1 MASSPKSKSI
11 YDVFLSFRGT
21 DVRKSFLSH
30 LYQALDQNGIYTFR
44 DREELRKGD
53 QISATLMKAIEES
66 CIAIIIFSEDYA
78 SSWWCLE
85 EMAKIMEC
93 KEQKDLT
100 VLPVFYKVDPREVRE
115 GRESYRKALDKHE
128 DKFRK
133 DPEKVKKWRKALF
146 DAGNLSGWHLNDEDE
161 SELILQIVKVI
172 STHLNLTPLYVTKHL
187 VGIESPV
194 VKLKEMLNLA
204 FDNDVVMVGLW
215 GQGGI
220 GKTTLAKVLYNS
232 VFRQFDG
239 SCFLENVREA
249 SKDSKDLVP
258 LQNELLSD
266 VLSLQNGLVVT
277 NANRGI
283 NIIQHRL
290 RHKKVLLVLDDVDD
304 LHQLHALAGEG
315 KCFGNGSRII
325 VTTRDKHLLTCYGI
339 DQDHV
344 YEVTPLSDH
353 EASELLSNHA
363 SLTLQKL
370 EIRTDLVDSVLNHAG
385 GLPLALEVL
394 GICLRGKRED
404 VWESILKKFSMIPN
418 KTINDVLKISYDGL
432 EENEKEIFLN
442 VACFFK
448 GKYSEYIKKVL
459 DSCDLETTAGF
470 DILIERS
477 LISIGYR
484 IRMHDLIQSMGM
496 DIVRQECR
504 DDPRSCSRLW
514 RYDDVADAL
523 SSDVGD
529 CAIKA
534 IVLESPELKELSIH
548 PNAFPKMRKLRLL
561 ILHNVHISFQGPICL
576 PNELRWMEFA
586 GSGPWIPKF
595 PSGQKKLVSID
606 MRKGSITE
614 VVKHFKDFQQLRYI
628 KLDDCESLVS
638 TPNISCTPNL
648 EELKLWNCNNL
659 VEAHESIAYHDKLQ
673 VLHLKWC
680 PELCV
685 FPNVL
690 KSKNLQELKL
700 SYCLKLER
708 FPDIPDELRGLKKLS
723 IRHSALKEL
732 PTSIKNLVS
741 LEKIHLDM
749 DKNPISRPSNNY
761 KLQKLQRFKSFLRQ
775 IVFPNLWNSAD
786 PCMKI
791 GLPNSNVSDLL
802 NCNLSQVEFLED
814 LSCFPWLKILILSGN
829 NITSLSTSIKRDC
842 LSTSSIS
849 KDFKQLKYVKLSDC
863 ESLVI
868 TLNLSCAPNLE
879 ELKLWNCKN
888 LVEAHESIANHDMLR
903 VLHFKWCPEL
913 RVFPNVLKSKNLR
926 DLNFSVCSKFERFPD
941 IPHELRCLKTLS
953 ILHTAIKE
961 LPTSIE
967 NLVSL
972 EDMFL
977 DICKNSVSI
986 PSNISKLQKLE
997 SFLSA
1002 CSPIVF
1008 PNLIDLANPCMK
1020 VGPSNLKLLDLFNC
1034 NLSEVEFLEDLSCFP
1049 LLQWLLLSGNN
1060 ITSLPTSISKRDRL
1074 SVLSVSYC
1082 HRLQEIPKLPPF
1094 LNYLATNGCE
1104 SLQTNGH
1111 LTSIDQWVH
1120 RELSMVDTASI
1131 AKCSWCSFYL
1141 PKGEMPKWF
1150 QPIEDGFVSFMASE
1164 DLYDKFLGLIFCAV
1178 CKNEVRPSELYW
1190 VTYFNG
1196 ENQFIL
1202 DEMGRL
1208 DQGEIFIKY
1217 FAPSD
1222 LWKAVHFDQIDG
1234 SYAQFSIRVGH
1245 RTKTLD
1251 GSITGRGEGI
1261 EKWGF
1266 RIISKQL
1273 DDNLKAAIRD
1283 YKLIDPAFLYEV
1295 GHDSAGPEAQSS
1307 QIYEDNPTE
1316 IGLSR
1321 NLQTSSRMLENRLI
1335 EFDLDCPPSSYV
1347 PGEVFDFESREFAF
1361 PGYFCPGDPRSLGNK
1376 KWKLVL

>member
-1 MASSPKSKSI
+1 MASSLKSKSI

-44 DREELRKGD
+44 DSEELRKGD
-53 QISATLMKAIEES
+53 QISAALMKAIEES

-115 GRESYRKALDKHE
+115 GRESYKKALDKHE
-128 DKFRK
+128 DKFKK
-133 DPEKVKKWRKALF
+133 DMEKVKKWKKALF

-172 STHLNLTPLYVTKHL
+172 ITHLNLTPLYVTKHL

-194 VKLKEMLNLA
+194 LKLKEMLNLA
-204 FDNDVVMVGLW
+204 SNNDVVMVGLW

-249 SKDSKDLVP
+249 SKDSKDLVS
-258 LQNELLSD
+258 LQNELLSN
-266 VLSLQNGLVVT
+266 VLSMQNGLVVT

-325 VTTRDKHLLTCYGI
+325 FTTRDKHLLTCYGI

-344 YEVTPLSDH
+344 YEVTPLRNH

-394 GICLRGKRED
+394 GSCLRGKRED
-404 VWESILKKFSMIPN
+404 VWESTLKKVSMIPN

-448 GKYSEYIKKVL
+448 GKHSEYTKKVL
-459 DSCDLETTAGF
+459 NSCDLETTAGF

-484 IRMHDLIQSMGM
+484 IRMHGLIQSMGM

-504 DDPRSCSRLW
+504 DDPRSRSRLW
-514 RYDDVADAL
+514 RYDDVANAL

-529 CAIKA
+529 CAVKA
-534 IVLESPELKELSIH
+534 IVLEPPELKELSIH

-561 ILHNVHISFQGPICL
+561 ILRNVHISFQGPICL

-614 VVKHFKDFQQLRYI
+614 VVKHFKDFQKLRYI
-628 KLDDCESLVS
+628 KLSNCESLVS
-638 TPNISCTPNL
+638 IPNLSWTPNL
-648 EELKLWNCNNL
+648 E
-659 VEAHESIAYHDKLQ
+659 KLQ
-673 VLHLKWC
+673 
-680 PELCV
+680 
-685 FPNVL
+685 
-690 KSKNLQELKL
+690 
-700 SYCLKLER
+700 
-708 FPDIPDELRGLKKLS
+708 
-723 IRHSALKEL
+723 
-732 PTSIKNLVS
+732 
-741 LEKIHLDM
+741 
-749 DKNPISRPSNNY
+749 
-761 KLQKLQRFKSFLRQ
+761 
-775 IVFPNLWNSAD
+775 
-786 PCMKI
+786 
-791 GLPNSNVSDLL
+791 
-802 NCNLSQVEFLED
+802 
-814 LSCFPWLKILILSGN
+814 
-829 NITSLSTSIKRDC
+829 
-842 LSTSSIS
+842 
-849 KDFKQLKYVKLSDC
+849 
-863 ESLVI
+863 
-868 TLNLSCAPNLE
+868 
-879 ELKLWNCKN
+879 LWNCKN
-888 LVEAHESIANHDMLR
+888 LVEAHESIANHDKLQ
-903 VLHFKWCPEL
+903 VLHFIWCPEL
-913 RVFPNVLKSKNLR
+913 CVFPNVLKSKNLR

-941 IPHELRCLKTLS
+941 IPHELGCLKKLS

-972 EDMFL
+972 EEMLL

-986 PSNISKLQKLE
+986 PSNIYKLQRLQCFK
-997 SFLSA
+997 SA
-1002 CSPIVF
+1002 FGPIVF
-1008 PNLIDLANPCMK
+1008 PNLTDLANPCMK
-1020 VGPSNLKLLDLFNC
+1020 VGLSNLKVLDLLNC
-1034 NLSEVEFLEDLSCFP
+1034 NLSENSPC
-1049 LLQWLLLSGNN
+1049 
-1060 ITSLPTSISKRDRL
+1060 SI
-1074 SVLSVSYC
+1074 
-1082 HRLQEIPKLPPF
+1082 
-1094 LNYLATNGCE
+1094 
-1104 SLQTNGH
+1104 
-1111 LTSIDQWVH
+1111 
-1120 RELSMVDTASI
+1120 
-1131 AKCSWCSFYL
+1131 YL

-1150 QPIEDGFVSFMASE
+1150 QPVEDSSVSFVASK

-1178 CKNEVRPSELYW
+1178 CDNEGGHFPLRFYG
-1190 VTYFNG
+1190 YFNG
-1196 ENQFIL
+1196 KNQGTYNTQFYKLDPGGIL
-1202 DEMGRL
+1202 
-1208 DQGEIFIKY
+1208 INY
-1217 FAPSD
+1217 FAPSH
-1222 LWKAVHFDQIDG
+1222 LWKVVHFDQIDG
-1234 SYAQFSIRVGH
+1234 SYAQFSITFG
-1245 RTKTLD
+1245 
-1251 GSITGRGEGI
+1251 GFPMN
-1261 EKWGF
+1261 KWGF
-1266 RIISKQL
+1266 RIICKQL
-1273 DDNLKAAIRD
+1273 ENDLKATIRD
-1283 YKLIDPAFLYEV
+1283 YRLIDPAFLYEV
-1295 GHDSAGPEAQSS
+1295 GHDSADPEAQSS
-1307 QIYEDNPTE
+1307 HIHEDNPTE
-1316 IGLSR
+1316 ICLSR
-1321 NLQTSSRMLENRLI
+1321 NLQESSHMLENRLI
-1335 EFDLDCPPSSYV
+1335 EFDLDCPPSSY
-1347 PGEVFDFESREFAF
+1347 ERDMIDMSYRDLFTTSHLL
-1361 PGYFCPGDPRSLGNK
+1361 PGDPRSLGNK
-1376 KWKLVL
+1376 KFKLLLGRIRLTTAQMRAELGRYCYLKEK